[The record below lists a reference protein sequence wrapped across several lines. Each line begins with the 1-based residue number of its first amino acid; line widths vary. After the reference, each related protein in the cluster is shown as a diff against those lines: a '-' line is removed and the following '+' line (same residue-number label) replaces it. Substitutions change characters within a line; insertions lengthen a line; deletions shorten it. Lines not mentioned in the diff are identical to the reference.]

1 MQQVLLADCAD
12 VVREAV
18 LVYVGQV
25 NCDLTMLVTED
36 KCIVSSDDDVLRA
49 LHEFLSLA
57 TRTPRT
63 LLSSSELLI
72 RLFWRHQTAGI

>member
-12 VVREAV
+12 VVREVV

-25 NCDLTMLVTED
+25 SCDLTMLVTED
-36 KCIVSSDDDVLRA
+36 KCIVSLDDDVLRA

-57 TRTPRT
+57 TRIPRT

-72 RLFWRHQTAGI
+72 RFFWRHQTASI